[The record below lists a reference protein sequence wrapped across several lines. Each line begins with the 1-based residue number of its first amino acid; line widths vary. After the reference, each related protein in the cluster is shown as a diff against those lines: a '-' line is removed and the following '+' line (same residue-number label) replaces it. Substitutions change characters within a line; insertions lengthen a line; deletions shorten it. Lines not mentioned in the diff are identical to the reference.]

1 MAPFPHFGGHDSVG
15 FRVQVLAPPLPFA
28 GWDEAWRG
36 IPSLPLPSASSVT
49 LLFQSEHRVQ
59 VCPCLLSVPAWK
71 LRTNPVT
78 QDVFPDLQLSG
89 SSCFDDTIWPGR
101 KHYSCPF
108 FWPERECKSLQG
120 GLEQLRSSF

>member
-15 FRVQVLAPPLPFA
+15 FRVQVLASPLPFA

-49 LLFQSEHRVQ
+49 LLFWSEHRVQ
-59 VCPCLLSVPAWK
+59 VCVLSSLCSCMEAQDK
-71 LRTNPVT
+71 PVT
-78 QDVFPDLQLSG
+78 QDVFPDLQVSG
-89 SSCFDDTIWPGR
+89 SCFDDTIWPGQ

-108 FWPERECKSLQG
+108 FWAERECKSLQG